1 MLLTMV
7 SIPLCVLT
15 AIFLTPMTSG
25 SVDDYPVCVGFP
37 VVECWV
43 VGGGVLGMVLVS
55 VLVLVAAVVVVVG
68 SVLGVAE
75 CGLAADG
82 AVVVA
87 DCLVQPADLI
97 QHFVGY

>member
-1 MLLTMV
+1 M
-7 SIPLCVLT
+7 
-15 AIFLTPMTSG
+15 
-25 SVDDYPVCVGFP
+25 DDYPVCVGFL

-68 SVLGVAE
+68 SVLGVAG
-75 CGLAADG
+75 CGLAAVG

-87 DCLVQPADLI
+87 DCLVQPVDLI
-97 QHFVGY
+97 QHFVGC